1 MIPQAPGIADQHVS
15 VACGLLPACR
25 ADYSMVTG
33 NLAVPAHD
41 GKAVADQGMK
51 PVQDLEDTA

>member
-25 ADYSMVTG
+25 ADYSMVTAISQSRRMTVK
-33 NLAVPAHD
+33 L
-41 GKAVADQGMK
+41 
-51 PVQDLEDTA
+51 